1 MKKSIFTIFALI
13 IFAITGYSQDLITEN
28 SGNDINA
35 KILEVTST
43 EVKYKKTNFLD
54 GPTFTILKSDI
65 LMIRYANGTKDVF
78 GKSASNVKP
87 EVSEEIVTSDE
98 SMAIRGAADAKA
110 NYKGRN
116 SGAAWTGA
124 SAFLVG
130 PILALAPAILC
141 SSAEPLEE
149 NLNVKNPE
157 LMKNFEYNK
166 AYTEKAHKIKKSKVW
181 TGFGIGTGVLLALVA
196 TMAL

>member
-13 IFAITGYSQDLITEN
+13 IFAITGYSQDVITEN

-54 GPTFTILKSDI
+54 GPTFTVLKSDV

-87 EVSEEIVTSDE
+87 AVSEVIVSTDE
-98 SMAIRGAADAKA
+98 NMAIRGEKDAKV
-110 NYKGRN
+110 KIQVLFGRV
-116 SGAAWTGA
+116 
-124 SAFLVG
+124 FQH
-130 PILALAPAILC
+130 
-141 SSAEPLEE
+141 
-149 NLNVKNPE
+149 
-157 LMKNFEYNK
+157 F
-166 AYTEKAHKIKKSKVW
+166 
-181 TGFGIGTGVLLALVA
+181 
-196 TMAL
+196 

>member
-1 MKKSIFTIFALI
+1 MKKSIFTILALI

-43 EVKYKKTNFLD
+43 EVKYKKANFLD
-54 GPTFTILKSDI
+54 GPTFTVLKSDI

-87 EVSEEIVTSDE
+87 VVSEVIVTSDE
-98 SMAIRGAADAKA
+98 SMAMRGEKDAKA
-110 NYKGRN
+110 FYKGQN
-116 SGAAWTGA
+116 SGAVWTGV
-124 SAFLVG
+124 SAVLVG

-141 SSAEPLEE
+141 SSAEPSSD
-149 NLNVKNPE
+149 NLNVNNPE

-166 AYTEKAHKIKKSKVW
+166 AYTDKAHKIKKGKVW
-181 TGFGIGTGVLLALVA
+181 RGFGIGTGILLGLVA